1 MGESSGCRIVELW
14 KNMLARKGQIAWV
27 VNFGPGQARSAGKS
41 YVHTIVGQLLHSH
54 VEKLIDPAVGDE
66 SVQRMEEFI
75 LRFQRKRS
83 DAHVG
88 AAEFEAGD
96 LLAHFY
102 DVALADDYLP
112 RFVFSPTINDNRER
126 RIGLGGWGHDI
137 RGS

>member
-1 MGESSGCRIVELW
+1 
-14 KNMLARKGQIAWV
+14 MLARKGQIAWV

-96 LLAHFY
+96 LLAHSY
-102 DVALADDYLP
+102 DVAVANDHLH
-112 RFVFSPTINDNRER
+112 RFVSPLRINDHRDR
-126 RIGLGGWGHDI
+126 RSGLGGWDQDI
-137 RGS
+137 RVA